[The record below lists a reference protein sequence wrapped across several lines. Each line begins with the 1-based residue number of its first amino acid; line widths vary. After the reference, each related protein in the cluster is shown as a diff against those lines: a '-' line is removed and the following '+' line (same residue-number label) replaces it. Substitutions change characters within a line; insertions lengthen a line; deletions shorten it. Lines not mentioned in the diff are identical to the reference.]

1 MATIRERV
9 KHGRAVYHCQVR
21 MRGFP
26 ARTASFPTRRLA
38 ERWAKTIEAS
48 MIEGKHFRGVEARRR
63 SLADA
68 IDRYV
73 EEELPKKRDE
83 RTRAIRL
90 RWWRGKLGHLK
101 LADITPAT
109 LVEYRGK

>member
-1 MATIRERV
+1 MATIRERE

-38 ERWAKTIEAS
+38 ERWGKTIEAS

-63 SLADA
+63 TLAQA
-68 IDRYV
+68 IERYTI
-73 EEELPKKRDE
+73 EELPKKRD
-83 RTRAIRL
+83 
-90 RWWRGKLGHLK
+90 
-101 LADITPAT
+101 
-109 LVEYRGK
+109 